1 MWRVDN
7 HVTYDRQEQ
16 QRGHGSENADN
27 NTGGFE
33 PFILL
38 LINGGE
44 PGVVDF
50 QLMNALLLPLRTV
63 NGLLK
68 PEQLIQRQVKHLAQ
82 RGGVVQQGIDLF
94 PGVDIVYRRFRY
106 AGFVDQPLQSVDFTI
121 LCLTYSTLKSV
132 TNTAAIPE

>member
-1 MWRVDN
+1 MRVDN

-27 NTGGFE
+27 NMGGFE

-38 LINGGE
+38 RINGGE

-50 QLMNALLLPLRTV
+50 QLMNALLLPLWTA

-68 PEQLIQRQVKHLAQ
+68 PEQLIKRQAKYLAQ

-94 PGVDIVYRRFRY
+94 PGADIVYRRFRY
-106 AGFVDQPLQSVDFTI
+106 A
-121 LCLTYSTLKSV
+121 
-132 TNTAAIPE
+132 